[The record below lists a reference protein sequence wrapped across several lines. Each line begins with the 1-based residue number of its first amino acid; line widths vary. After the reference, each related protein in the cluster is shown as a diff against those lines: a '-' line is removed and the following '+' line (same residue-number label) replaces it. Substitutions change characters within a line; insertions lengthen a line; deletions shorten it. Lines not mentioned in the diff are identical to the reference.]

1 MLRKR
6 SVLPLRSA
14 PPAAPA
20 KRVLGIDPSLTST
33 GWAYREGDTVITGR
47 IATDSLRGPWRLH
60 YAVSRLEEIVRK
72 ARPDLVVYEDY
83 AYNRGKGNKSMTGT
97 FDMAELGGVFKRMLW
112 HGGFDVVMVP
122 PTVLKLFVTGKG
134 GVRGQTAKEKK
145 AMVMS
150 HLYSDFGVRIHQHDE
165 ADAAGLMLLGEYR
178 TGFPS
183 IYFPALKSDRQ
194 AAAKNCPVVGGKLQ
208 TIAKTG

>member
-1 MLRKR
+1 MVLKR
-6 SVLPLRSA
+6 SASRPRSA
-14 PPAAPA
+14 PAEPA

-33 GWAYREGDTVITGR
+33 GWAYREGEVILTGR
-47 IATDSLRGPWRLH
+47 IQSDDLRGPWRLH

-83 AYNRGKGNKSMTGT
+83 AYNRGKGNQAMRGT

-112 HGGFDVVMVP
+112 FGGFDVVMVP
-122 PTVLKLFVTGKG
+122 PTSLKLFITGKG

-150 HLYSDFGVRIHQHDE
+150 HLRTDFGVTVHQHDE

-178 TGFPS
+178 AGSNLVHFQS
-183 IYFPALKSDRQ
+183 LKSNRL
-194 AAAKNCPVVGGKLQ
+194 AAARECTVVGGKLQ
-208 TIAKTG
+208 TIAKPS